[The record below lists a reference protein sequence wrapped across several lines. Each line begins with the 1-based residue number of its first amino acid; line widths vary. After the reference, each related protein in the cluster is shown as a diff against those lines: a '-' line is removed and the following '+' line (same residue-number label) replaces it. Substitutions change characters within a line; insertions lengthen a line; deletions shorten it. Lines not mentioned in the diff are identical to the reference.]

1 MLASRRVPMKFDAHY
16 ASSPRP
22 VTTEAKPRLNAEVIK
37 QLSSGSLS
45 GRLSLSSRKGL
56 MLRYLHNV
64 PGFALGLVM
73 SLFSKVLVLF
83 IGLGITA
90 SQFASRFL
98 GINVLDI
105 LNLRKRVD
113 SSKILSS
120 LNKNPVFKLS
130 FGLTF
135 ALAAFTS
142 F

>member
-1 MLASRRVPMKFDAHY
+1 MKFDAHY

-90 SQFASRFL
+90 SQVGTPFVFTACVNLLVSTL
-98 GINVLDI
+98 WTNNCSLHLDS
-105 LNLRKRVD
+105 LESTFWT
-113 SSKILSS
+113 SS
-120 LNKNPVFKLS
+120 
-130 FGLTF
+130 T
-135 ALAAFTS
+135 
-142 F
+142 

>member
-1 MLASRRVPMKFDAHY
+1 MKFDTYA

-22 VTTEAKPRLNAEVIK
+22 VATESKPWLNAEVIK
-37 QLSSGSLS
+37 QLSSGSLT
-45 GRLSLSSRKGL
+45 
-56 MLRYLHNV
+56 
-64 PGFALGLVM
+64 GFALGLVV

-90 SQFASRFL
+90 SQLASRLL

-105 LNLRKRVD
+105 LKLRKRVD